1 MGRLVRLE
9 VENFKSYKGQQTIG
23 PFHKFTSIIGPNG
36 SGKSNLMDAI
46 SFVLGVHSSHLRS
59 HNLRDMIYRPS
70 ALNEQSQV
78 NGYRPTNGDAQQPN
92 QAHVLLIYE
101 TSEGRE
107 MRFMRIAHISGHAEY
122 RFNDKTVSYAEYN
135 AALEKENILVKAKN
149 FLVFQGDVESVA
161 SQNSKDLTK
170 LVEQIS
176 GSLEYKEEYD
186 RLKKEQDRAIDESAH
201 TFNKKRGISAEIK
214 QYQEQK
220 KEAENFERLVRQRR
234 DVVVEYLLWKL
245 YHVEQKSTALE
256 KEASERR
263 MAADG
268 ATEDHN
274 QLEKQFKEA
283 RKAAAMAHREKTK
296 TELQIKKVK
305 KQLEEQGPELLGME
319 EQVKHIQK
327 KLDQTKKTGERLKRE
342 HDQQQN
348 MTKLQKASQEYEVYI
363 SLGEGNIQS
372 WIKNQLFMLF
382 KIFMDNLY
390 ILRKQQVNI
399 QAVNE
404 KQQLENLKRQYRME
418 QEHLKQTNSKT
429 EEFQARKVQLLEDQ
443 RQLIEDGDA
452 LTSEAQTLA
461 EELEKQKKTLETL
474 ENERQSTHKREVE
487 LNEQLQDVLNKLM
500 EAKIGQKESEKETKF
515 NECLNLMKQ
524 IFPGMHGKLSDL
536 CRPTQRKYDV
546 AVATVLGRNMDSI
559 IVDDQKTAI
568 DCIQYMRDQRAGTA
582 TFIPLSSIS
591 VPPLN
596 DRFRNYTRGSRLA
609 FDIIECDKKFES
621 VIQYACANS
630 LVCDNMNIA
639 KDICYNKNEEVK
651 AVTLDG
657 TVIHKSGLMT
667 GGQSQHQKRPRWQE
681 RDIDGLLRSRDKLL
695 AELNELN
702 KHKRMGSTEQAVKS
716 QCTGL
721 EAQLSVLREEI
732 TTLERKLQDVRGELR
747 YVEEQISN
755 ADAPSTQTQ
764 EKINTL
770 SDSIEQ
776 TKTLIAQVEDSIF
789 GDFCQRLGI
798 ETIRDYEKLQL
809 GIPEEVLETRA
820 QFAAQ
825 RSRLETQLLF
835 EKEQWTELGERL
847 AYLEK
852 QYQENHQWM
861 EQYQTKVHT
870 MKESLKGAKEDM
882 ASFNAELYQHTIH
895 EDEKQQVILDLR
907 HHLESKGR
915 DVESY
920 LKEMLQFETEI
931 EKVHA
936 ERVSIFRKCK
946 LEDIDLPMSRG
957 SLDDVMMDE
966 STIMSNHDM
975 NSMEIEDP
983 SQSSIQST
991 DWMVEVDYSKL
1002 DDDLRNDNDM
1012 ERENVFKEN
1021 IKQLGEKIDQ
1031 MAPNL
1036 KAIDRLEGVEQRLK
1050 EVEASFDTARK
1061 AAKRAKEAFN
1071 NVKQKRYKRFYDAY
1085 SHISERIDEV
1095 YKDLT
1100 KNTNF
1105 PAGGTAYLSLED
1117 TEEPYLN
1124 GIRYHAMPPMKRF
1137 RDMDQLSGGEKSIAA
1152 LALLFAIHSFKPSPF
1167 FVLDEVDAA
1176 LDNTNVIKI
1185 ASYIREHANDSF
1197 QFIVISLKNTLY
1209 EKAESLVGIY
1219 RDQGINSSKTLSL
1232 MVPIYLFIYLFC
1244 LIKRK
1249 SLTYS
1254 PCFFSI
1260 IARYLS
1266 RKVKYT

>member
-59 HNLRDMIYRPS
+59 QNLRDMIYRPS
-70 ALNEQSQV
+70 ALRQQQKQS
-78 NGYRPTNGDAQQPN
+78 NGHSNSNNGADAQQQQQPDRG
-92 QAHVLLIYE
+92 HVKLVYE

-107 MRFMRIAHISGHAEY
+107 IRFMRIAHLSGQAEY
-122 RFNDKTVSYAEYN
+122 RLNDQVVPYAEYN

-161 SQNSKDLTK
+161 SQNAKDLTK

-186 RLKKEQDRAIDESAH
+186 RLKKEQDRAIDDSAH
-201 TFNKKRGISAEIK
+201 TFNKKRGITAEIK

-245 YHVEQKSTALE
+245 YHVEQRSNALE
-256 KEASERR
+256 QEASERR

-268 ATEDHN
+268 ATEDQN

-283 RKAAAMAHREKTK
+283 RKTAALAHREKTK
-296 TELQIKKVK
+296 TELQVKKLK

-327 KLDQTKKTGERLKRE
+327 KLDQTKKTGDRLKRE
-342 HDQQQN
+342 HDQQAEVVQGLEQN
-348 MTKLQKASQEYEVYI
+348 MSKLQKASQEYEE
-363 SLGEGNIQS
+363 SLPKSGLVQGPILTPEQIEEYE
-372 WIKNQLFMLF
+372 QL
-382 KIFMDNLY
+382 
-390 ILRKQQVNI
+390 KQQVSI
-399 QAVNE
+399 RAVNE
-404 KQQLENLKRQYRME
+404 EHQLENLRRQHRME
-418 QEHLKQTNSKT
+418 QENLKRIGSKT
-429 EEFQARKVQLLEDQ
+429 EEFQTRKAQLLEDQ
-443 RQLIEDGDA
+443 RQLNEDGNA
-452 LTSEAQTLA
+452 LTAEAQTVSQELQVRKK
-461 EELEKQKKTLETL
+461 ELEALEHERKT
-474 ENERQSTHKREVE
+474 THQREVE
-487 LNEQLQDVLNKLM
+487 LNEQLQTILNKLM
-500 EAKIGQKESEKETKF
+500 EAKIGQKESEKESKF
-515 NECLNLMKQ
+515 TECLNLMKQ

-536 CRPTQRKYDV
+536 CKPTQRKYDA

-559 IVDDQKTAI
+559 IVDDQRTAI
-568 DCIQYMRDQRAGTA
+568 ECIQYMRDQRAGTA

-609 FDIIECDKKFES
+609 IDIIECDKKFES

-630 LVCDNMNIA
+630 LVCDNLNIA
-639 KDICYNKNEEVK
+639 RDICYNKNEQVK

-657 TVIHKSGLMT
+657 SVIHKSGLMT
-667 GGQSQHQKRPRWQE
+667 GGHGSNQQHPRWKE
-681 RDIDGLLRSRDKLL
+681 RDIDGLMRTRDKLL

-702 KHKRMGSTEQAVKS
+702 KRKRMGSAEQAAKS
-716 QCTGL
+716 GCAGL
-721 EAQLSVLREEI
+721 EAQSGVLREEI
-732 TTLERKLQDVRGELR
+732 TTLERKLQDVQGELR

-755 ADAPSTQTQ
+755 ADAPYAQAQ
-764 EKINTL
+764 EKLNSL
-770 SDSIEQ
+770 SASIEQ
-776 TKTLIAQVEDSIF
+776 TKAIIAQVEDEIF
-789 GDFCQRLGI
+789 GDLCQRLNI
-798 ETIRDYEKLQL
+798 ENIREYEKLRFGL
-809 GIPEEVLETRA
+809 PEEVIEARA

-825 RSRLETQLLF
+825 RSRLETQLSF
-835 EKEQWTELGERL
+835 EKEQFAELAQRL
-847 AYLEK
+847 TTLEK
-852 QYQENHQWM
+852 QYHDDSQKIAQLQSNA
-861 EQYQTKVHT
+861 
-870 MKESLKGAKEDM
+870 SALADRLKAAKEDM
-882 ASFNAELYQHTIH
+882 ALLNAELYEKTND
-895 EDEKQQVILDLR
+895 EDERQQAINDLR
-907 HHLESKGR
+907 YSLESKGR

-920 LKEMLQFETEI
+920 LKEMLKFETEI
-931 EKVHA
+931 EKAHA

-946 LEDIDLPMSRG
+946 LEDIELPMARG
-957 SLDDVMMDE
+957 TLDDVIMDE
-966 STIMSNHDM
+966 STILGNQDTASG
-975 NSMEIEDP
+975 NSMDLDDS
-983 SQSSIQST
+983 SQASIKST
-991 DWMVEVDYSKL
+991 DWMVEVDYTSL
-1002 DDDLRNDNDM
+1002 GEELRDDNDA
-1012 ERENVFKEN
+1012 ERETKFKDN
-1021 IKQLGEKIDQ
+1021 IKELSDKIEQ

-1050 EVEASFDTARK
+1050 DVEESFDNARK
-1061 AAKRAKEAFN
+1061 AAKRAKEEFN

-1085 SHISERIDEV
+1085 SHISERIDEI
-1095 YKDLT
+1095 YKNLT
-1100 KNTNF
+1100 KTANF
-1105 PAGGTAYLSLED
+1105 PTGGTAYLSLED
-1117 TEEPYLN
+1117 TDEPYLD

-1176 LDNTNVIKI
+1176 LDNTNVVKI
-1185 ASYIREHANDSF
+1185 ATYIREHANDAF

-1219 RDQGINSSKTLSL
+1219 RDQAINSSKTLSL
-1232 MVPIYLFIYLFC
+1232 MLDNYPENN
-1244 LIKRK
+1244 
-1249 SLTYS
+1249 
-1254 PCFFSI
+1254 
-1260 IARYLS
+1260 
-1266 RKVKYT
+1266 